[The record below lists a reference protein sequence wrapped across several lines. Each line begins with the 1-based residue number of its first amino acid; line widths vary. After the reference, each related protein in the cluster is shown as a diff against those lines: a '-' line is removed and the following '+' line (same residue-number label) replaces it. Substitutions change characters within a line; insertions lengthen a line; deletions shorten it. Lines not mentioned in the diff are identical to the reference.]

1 MYDSL
6 TKDADVERFN
16 KFLENSE
23 RKDSLIRFELNFKN
37 WKQYTVFGMK
47 VKFVSSKAKI
57 KNVFRFHKKA

>member
-37 WKQYTVFGMK
+37 
-47 VKFVSSKAKI
+47 
-57 KNVFRFHKKA
+57 